1 MLKRQSIF
9 YLTASV
15 FLTVFTISRIA
26 AQDFPAILSIRDRA
40 DFVYQ
45 ITEKRLD
52 TLLPSLMR
60 ETGFDMWII
69 MCNEDNLEPIFQTLI
84 PYKNWT
90 PITQIIVFY
99 DRGPEAG
106 VERLNVSRSNFMGLY
121 ENVWNAGAWDG
132 GEGESQWDCLGRVVR
147 ERNPQKIGIN
157 IGEVQWAAGGLTVV
171 LYNRLVDA
179 IGTEYSGRLV
189 SAEPLVTLW
198 GETLLD
204 EEIDVM
210 EQAVALSHAII
221 AETFS
226 SKVITPGHTTTE
238 DLRYHYWQRVADL
251 GLNLAFYPFFT
262 IRGRRP
268 EVVEKYGSGDNVI
281 RPGDFIHCDVGL
293 KYMYYNTDHQEWAYV
308 LRVGETDV
316 PDSFK
321 KMMAEGNR
329 LQDVYC
335 SQFKTGLTGNELLNN
350 ILNEARA
357 QGIPGPR
364 VYSHSLGYFLHEP
377 GPLIGLPWEQ
387 VNNPGRGDVKLVP
400 NSAFTV
406 ELSVTMPVPE
416 WGGEEFR
423 LSIEQDIVFTGES
436 VAILDGRQTRF
447 HLVK

>member
-121 ENVWNAGAWDG
+121 ENVWNAGAWAG

-179 IGTEYSGRLV
+179 IGPEYTARLV

-226 SKVITPGHTTTE
+226 SKVITPEHTTTE

-251 GLNLAFYPFFT
+251 GLNLAFYPFFS

-268 EVVEKYGSGDNVI
+268 EVVEKYGSSDNVI

-321 KMMAEGNR
+321 IMMAEGNR